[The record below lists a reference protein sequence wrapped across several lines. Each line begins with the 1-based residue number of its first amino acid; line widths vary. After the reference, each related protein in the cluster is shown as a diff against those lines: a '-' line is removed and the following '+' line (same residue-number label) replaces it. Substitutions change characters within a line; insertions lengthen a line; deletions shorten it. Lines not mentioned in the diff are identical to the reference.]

1 MQDLT
6 RFLDKLL
13 SHGGQ
18 VNTRLASF
26 KQGNTE
32 LIFQSLHT
40 NRQCRLTHEAF
51 GGCTAKMLL
60 VGDGDNVSEL
70 CEGHCCV

>member
-1 MQDLT
+1 MQDLA

-13 SHGGQ
+13 SHGCQ
-18 VNTRLASF
+18 VNTGLATF

-32 LIFQSLHT
+32 LIFQSLHAD
-40 NRQCRLTHEAF
+40 RQGRLTHEAF
-51 GGCTAKMLL
+51 RRCTAKMFL